1 MAQSKPGSPKARS
14 LAAELRKVRQDSE
27 VGVRELARRIG
38 TSHGWITRTESGSR
52 VITVDDVTSILEALE
67 ITSRE
72 RERLVEMARDA
83 DEPDWLRPGIPGVRE
98 ELVTLIEYERTAT
111 HTILGAP
118 LLIPGILQTSDYAR
132 AIMSGLPTGEREA
145 KIGMR
150 AGRRDVLTK
159 TNAPTFEAFI
169 LEHVLDSPVCDDSA
183 RLDQLRHLVKMNE
196 LSNVSI
202 RVLPERLGWTPLH
215 SGHFIYFEFGTAAP
229 IVHLETLGSG
239 VFLSSPGAV
248 STYRDGIG
256 NLQQAA
262 MTKEETTQIIATRI
276 EQMEETTS

>member
-1 MAQSKPGSPKARS
+1 MTQSRPGSPKARS
-14 LAAELRKVRQDSE
+14 LAAELRKVRQE
-27 VGVRELARRIG
+27 AEIGVRELARRIG

-111 HTILGAP
+111 HFVEAAP

-159 TNAPTFEAFI
+159 TNAPTFEAFV
-169 LEHVLDSPVCDDSA
+169 LEHVLDAPVCDDNA

-196 LSNVSI
+196 LPNVSI
-202 RVLPERLGWTPLH
+202 RVLPEGLGWTPLH
-215 SGHFIYFEFGTAAP
+215 SGHFMYFEFGTAAP

-248 STYRDGIG
+248 TTYRNGVD
-256 NLQQAA
+256 NLQQVA
-262 MTKEETTQIIATRI
+262 MTKENTTGVIATRI
-276 EQMEETTS
+276 EQLEELTP